1 MRRTINVFTSLIFLY
16 SLVVCITC
24 KQVSPNRVGTLQN
37 SMTKSSVK
45 DENGKALKDE
55 NPKKGKTLYS
65 IN

>member
-24 KQVSPNRVGTLQN
+24 KQVSPNRVGTLED
-37 SMTKSSVK
+37 SMTKASIKEEGNKVIK
-45 DENGKALKDE
+45 DL